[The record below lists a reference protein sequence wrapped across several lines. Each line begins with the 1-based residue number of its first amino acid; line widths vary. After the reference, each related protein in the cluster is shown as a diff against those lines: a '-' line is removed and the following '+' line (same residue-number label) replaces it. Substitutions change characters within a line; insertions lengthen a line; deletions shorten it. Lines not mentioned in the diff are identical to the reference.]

1 MTIHVVLTKWM
12 ANS

>member
-1 MTIHVVLTKWM
+1 MTGDTLTKWM